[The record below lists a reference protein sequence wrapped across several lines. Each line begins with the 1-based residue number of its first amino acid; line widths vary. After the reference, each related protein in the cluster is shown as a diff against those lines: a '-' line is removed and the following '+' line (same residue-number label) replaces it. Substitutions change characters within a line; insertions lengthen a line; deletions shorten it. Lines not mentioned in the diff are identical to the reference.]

1 MLADGLIAFASISI
15 PTSLLYL
22 AYRRKDLSLSFS
34 TRSLKEANRE
44 LRTAQERYD
53 LLFENSRF
61 GVYEWRQKQGR
72 TELVWSR
79 RLYSMLNMNPDDFK
93 PCLGSYLELVHPED
107 RENVLNSAEKMKL
120 EREAQSLEYRM
131 LVGNDYHW
139 MRSRTAIRHDENG
152 HFLFGIG
159 SIEDIQE
166 IKEAKQMLE
175 EEVRKRTLQ
184 LELANVT
191 KDRFL
196 ANMSHELRTPLG
208 LILGFSELLSGN
220 LSVDEEAH
228 EYINLI
234 IKNGEILSRLIN
246 DLLDLSRVEAGML
259 KFQWSKVN
267 INDLI
272 QEIQNTFDER
282 ADRKKIYLNFRSRL
296 PSDEVLITDPIRL
309 KQIIYNLISNAIK
322 FTDVGGV
329 SVTFARDQAAE
340 HYYLDVVDT
349 GIGVD
354 ESEKQKIFIE
364 YHRSEIVE
372 DRKYPGSGLG
382 LKLAKNLC
390 QALGGDL
397 HLLSSQVGE
406 GSHFR
411 ATFCS
416 MSNDKLN
423 VAKNKNPTIP
433 ASVDFSKL
441 RIGVL
446 DDNEDNLKLANIFLK
461 KIGCQ
466 VWSWND
472 PISFLAECSTLNPD
486 LVLLDIQMPKMS
498 GFEVLERLR
507 EQGFENP
514 VWALTA
520 YGMNDDVQ
528 KILEKGFEA
537 FIRKP
542 IHIEKF
548 KAKLIEEFRGP
559 QTESAAFSEIQT
571 HRFTL

>member
-1 MLADGLIAFASISI
+1 VLNFLRRI
-15 PTSLLYL
+15 PSFFSLG
-22 AYRRKDLSLSFS
+22 S
-34 TRSLKEANRE
+34 ANRKF
-44 LRTAQERYD
+44 RNAQERYD

-61 GVYEWRQKQGR
+61 GVYEWRQQGVQS
-72 TELVWSR
+72 ELVWSR
-79 RLYSMLNMNPDDFK
+79 RLYSMLKLDPKNFK
-93 PCLGSYLELVHPED
+93 PSLDSYLELVHPED
-107 RENVLNSAEKMKL
+107 REKVLNSAEKMKL
-120 EREAQSLEYRM
+120 EMAPQSLEYRM
-131 LVGNDYHW
+131 RVGNDYRW

-152 HFLFGIG
+152 QFLFGIG
-159 SIEDIQE
+159 FMEDIQE
-166 IKEAKQMLE
+166 TKEAKLFLE
-175 EEVRKRTLQ
+175 EEVHKRTLQ
-184 LELANVT
+184 LELANIT

-220 LSVDEEAH
+220 CSVDEEAH
-228 EYINLI
+228 EYIDLI

-246 DLLDLSRVEAGML
+246 DLLDLSRVEAGKL

-267 INDLI
+267 INSLV
-272 QEIQNTFDER
+272 QEIQSAFTER
-282 ADRKKIYLNFRSRL
+282 AARKKIYLHFRSRL
-296 PSDEVLITDPIRL
+296 PDDETLITDPIRL
-309 KQIIYNLISNAIK
+309 KQIVYNLISNAIK

-329 SVTFARDQAAE
+329 SVTFARDPATGQ
-340 HYYLDVVDT
+340 YYLDVVDT

-411 ATFCS
+411 ATFFS
-416 MSNDKLN
+416 MSSDKLN
-423 VAKNKNPTIP
+423 VNRSKSAMIP
-433 ASVDFSKL
+433 AAVDFSKL
-441 RIGVL
+441 RIGML
-446 DDNEDNLKLANIFLK
+446 DDNEDNLKLAHIFLK

-466 VWSWND
+466 VWSWTD
-472 PISFLAECSTLNPD
+472 PASFLGECSILNPD
-486 LVLLDIQMPKMS
+486 LVLMDIQMPKMS

-559 QTESAAFSEIQT
+559 YDECNTF
-571 HRFTL
+571 

>member
-1 MLADGLIAFASISI
+1 MLINGFLVVASVSV

-34 TRSLKEANRE
+34 TRSLKEANLE

-53 LLFENSRF
+53 LLFENSRI

-79 RLYSMLNMNPDDFK
+79 RLYSILNMNPDDFK

-107 RENVLNSAEKMKL
+107 REMVLNSAEKMKL

-131 LVGNDYHW
+131 LVGTDYHW
-139 MRSRTAIRHDENG
+139 VRSRTAIRHDENG
-152 HFLFGIG
+152 QFLFGIG

-175 EEVRKRTLQ
+175 DEVRKRTLQ

-220 LSVDEEAH
+220 LSVDDEAR

-272 QEIQNTFDER
+272 QEIQSTFDER

-296 PSDEVLITDPIRL
+296 PGNETLITDPIRL

-329 SVTFARDQAAE
+329 SVTFARDPEAE
-340 HYYLDVVDT
+340 CYYLDVVDT

-416 MSNDKLN
+416 MNNDKLN
-423 VAKNKNPTIP
+423 TSKNKKPTIP
-433 ASVDFSKL
+433 ATIDFSKL

-472 PISFLAECSTLNPD
+472 PVSFLAECSVLNPD

-507 EQGFENP
+507 EQGFESP

-520 YGMNDDVQ
+520 YGMNDDMQ

-548 KAKLIEEFRGP
+548 KAKLIQEFRGIKP
-559 QTESAAFSEIQT
+559 ISKNVLSV
-571 HRFTL
+571 